1 MTGLSSV
8 FAQVCAAHGGTGD
21 ACLHRAAKA
30 AVMRTYADRMTLD
43 TVREDRGKALPGW
56 KGTKHMTALQW
67 SQVHAWR
74 MSQHGLSPRFSS
86 QDVVGAVTRTAGIQA
101 QVMSAAELALC
112 TRVEGLAPRDVQAA
126 IFQDRTLVKTWA
138 MRGTLHLL
146 AASELPLYVAA
157 RDWQQTAR
165 WSNYFTAFGL
175 TTSAQQEAF
184 LSAIP
189 HVLEQG
195 PLTRKQLADA
205 VASHTGIAQAR
216 DFILSESWGTPLK
229 PAAYRGDLCFGPGQG
244 KTATFM
250 NPRGSI
256 GEWQPIEPQQ
266 ALAELARR
274 YLWAYG
280 PATSDDFRFW
290 WGCGKT
296 LAKTLFHELSEEVEE
311 VEVEGWRAFAL
322 RATVP
327 LMQSVEPVEQIH
339 LLPLFDAY
347 TIGAPP
353 RGGEP
358 LLAPAYKS
366 QVFNQQG
373 WAFAVV
379 LVNGSIQ
386 GVWDYT
392 IRRSHIVVKVN
403 LFCSS
408 TTAIRKG
415 IAAEAERLG
424 HLFEKEVVLEDESPS
439 SPQL

>member
-1 MTGLSSV
+1 MT
-8 FAQVCAAHGGTGD
+8 T
-21 ACLHRAAKA
+21 
-30 AVMRTYADRMTLD
+30 
-43 TVREDRGKALPGW
+43 
-56 KGTKHMTALQW
+56 LQW
-67 SQVHAWR
+67 TQVHAWR
-74 MSQHGLSPRFSS
+74 MSQHGLSARFSS
-86 QDVVGAVTRTAGIQA
+86 QDFMQAVKSTAGIQA
-101 QVMSAAELALC
+101 QVASAAELALC
-112 TRVEGLAPRDVQAA
+112 TRVEELSPRDVQAA

-157 RDWQQTAR
+157 RDWQLTAS
-165 WSNYFTAFGL
+165 WSNYFAAFGL
-175 TTSAQQEAF
+175 TTAAQQEAF

-195 PLTRKQLADA
+195 PLTRPQLADA
-205 VASHTGIAQAR
+205 VASHTGMAQAR
-216 DFILSESWGTPLK
+216 DFMLSESWGTPLK
-229 PAAYRGDLCFGPGQG
+229 PSAYRGDLCFGPGQG
-244 KTATFM
+244 KTVTFM

-256 GEWQPIEPQQ
+256 REWQPIEPQL

-274 YLWAYG
+274 YLRAYG

-296 LAKTLFHELSEEVEE
+296 LAKSLFQSIAEELEE
-311 VEVEGWRAFAL
+311 VEVERWRAFAL

-327 LMQSVEPVEQIH
+327 LIQSVEPVKQIR

-347 TIGAPP
+347 TIGAAP
-353 RGGEP
+353 RGCEP
-358 LLAPAYKS
+358 LLAASYKS

-373 WAFAVV
+373 WTFAVI

-415 IAAEAERLG
+415 IAAEAERLS
-424 HLFEKEVVLEDESPS
+424 HLFEKEIVLEDKSAS
-439 SPQL
+439 SSKL

>member
-1 MTGLSSV
+1 V
-8 FAQVCAAHGGTGD
+8 KIVEKR
-21 ACLHRAAKA
+21 CL
-30 AVMRTYADRMTLD
+30 D
-43 TVREDRGKALPGW
+43 GKEQ
-56 KGTKHMTALQW
+56 GTKHMTALQW
-67 SQVHAWR
+67 YQVHAWR

-101 QVMSAAELALC
+101 QVASAAELAMC
-112 TRVEGLAPRDVQAA
+112 TRVEGLSPRDVQAA
-126 IFQDRTLVKTWA
+126 LWQDHTLVKTWA

-146 AASELPLYVAA
+146 SARELPLYVAA
-157 RDWQQTAR
+157 RNWQLNAS
-165 WSNYFTAFGL
+165 WSNYFAEFGL

-195 PLTRKQLADA
+195 PLTRPQLADA
-205 VASHTGIAQAR
+205 VAKHTGIAQVR
-216 DFILSESWGTPLK
+216 DFILSESWGSPLK
-229 PAAYRGDLCFGPGQG
+229 PSAYRGELCFGPGQG
-244 KTATFM
+244 KTVTFM
-250 NPRGSI
+250 NPRVWS
-256 GEWQPIEPQQ
+256 GEWQPIEPQL
-266 ALAELARR
+266 ALRELARR
-274 YLWAYG
+274 YLQAYG
-280 PATSDDFRFW
+280 PVTADDFRFW

-296 LAKTLFHELSEEVEE
+296 LAKTLFRSLAEEVEG

-322 RATVP
+322 RATLP
-327 LMQSVEPVEQIH
+327 LMQSVEPVEAVH

-353 RGGEP
+353 RGCEP
-358 LLAPAYKS
+358 LLAAAYKR

-373 WAFAVV
+373 WTFAVV

-386 GVWDYT
+386 GVWDYK

-408 TTAIRKG
+408 STAIRKG
-415 IAAEAERLG
+415 IAAEAERLS

-439 SPQL
+439 SSQV

>member
-1 MTGLSSV
+1 MT
-8 FAQVCAAHGGTGD
+8 T
-21 ACLHRAAKA
+21 
-30 AVMRTYADRMTLD
+30 
-43 TVREDRGKALPGW
+43 
-56 KGTKHMTALQW
+56 LQW
-67 SQVHAWR
+67 TQVHAWR
-74 MSQHGLSPRFSS
+74 MSQHGLSARFSS
-86 QDVVGAVTRTAGIQA
+86 QDFMQAVKSTAGIQA
-101 QVMSAAELALC
+101 QVASAAELALC
-112 TRVEGLAPRDVQAA
+112 TRVEELSPRDVQAA
-126 IFQDRTLVKTWA
+126 IFQDRTLLKTWA

-157 RDWQQTAR
+157 RDWQLTAS
-165 WSNYFTAFGL
+165 WSNYFAEFGL
-175 TTSAQQEAF
+175 TTAAQQEAF

-195 PLTRKQLADA
+195 PLTRPQLADA
-205 VASHTGIAQAR
+205 VASHTGMAQAR
-216 DFILSESWGTPLK
+216 DFMLSESWGTPLK
-229 PAAYRGDLCFGPGQG
+229 PSAYRGDLCFGPGQG
-244 KTATFM
+244 KTVTFM

-256 GEWQPIEPQQ
+256 REWQPIEPQL

-274 YLWAYG
+274 YLRAYG

-296 LAKTLFHELSEEVEE
+296 LAKSLFQSIAEELEE
-311 VEVEGWRAFAL
+311 VEVERWRAFAL

-327 LMQSVEPVEQIH
+327 LIQSVEPVKQIR

-347 TIGAPP
+347 TIGAAP
-353 RGGEP
+353 RGCEP
-358 LLAPAYKS
+358 LLAASYKS

-373 WAFAVV
+373 WTFAVI

-415 IAAEAERLG
+415 IAAEAERLS
-424 HLFEKEVVLEDESPS
+424 HLFEKEIVLEDKSAS
-439 SPQL
+439 SSKL